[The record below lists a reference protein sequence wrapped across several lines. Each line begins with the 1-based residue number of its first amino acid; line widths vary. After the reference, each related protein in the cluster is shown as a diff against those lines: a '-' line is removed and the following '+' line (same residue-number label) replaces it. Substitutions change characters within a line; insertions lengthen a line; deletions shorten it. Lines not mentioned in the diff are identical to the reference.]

1 MEINVRVSFEERFL
15 GALERLA
22 MINKCTPVTSGLKS
36 LDELIKTVPM
46 TAPMTAPMP
55 APMTAPMTA
64 PASTFP
70 KGESAQ
76 GPTQAKAESVEK
88 AKEEP
93 AQAPAQ
99 EAVPTETPAY
109 TFEQIQVA
117 CANLARAGK
126 RTELGNLIKE
136 FGLASLP
143 DLKED
148 QYNAFALKLREIG
161 GTI

>member
-1 MEINVRVSFEERFL
+1 MEINVKVSFEERFL
-15 GALERLA
+15 RALERLVGVC
-22 MINKCTPVTSGLKS
+22 NCTPAASGLKT
-36 LDELIKTVPM
+36 LDKIKNTPV
-46 TAPMTAPMP
+46 
-55 APMTAPMTA
+55 TA

-70 KGESAQ
+70 KGEPAQESA
-76 GPTQAKAESVEK
+76 QAKAESVEK

-99 EAVPTETPAY
+99 APAQETVPTETPAY

-117 CANLARAGK
+117 CANLAREGK

>member
-15 GALERLA
+15 GALERLVGVCSCQPA
-22 MINKCTPVTSGLKS
+22 RSGLVS
-36 LDELIKTVPM
+36 IGEVENT
-46 TAPMTAPMP
+46 
-55 APMTAPMTA
+55 PMTA
-64 PASTFP
+64 PA
-70 KGESAQ
+70 
-76 GPTQAKAESVEK
+76 QAKAESVEK

-99 EAVPTETPAY
+99 ETVPTETPAY

>member
-1 MEINVRVSFEERFL
+1 MEINVRITFEERFL
-15 GALERLA
+15 GALERLVGV
-22 MINKCTPVTSGLKS
+22 CSCQPVKSSGLKS
-36 LDELIKTVPM
+36 FDDVKDTPV
-46 TAPMTAPMP
+46 
-55 APMTAPMTA
+55 TA

-70 KGESAQ
+70 KRESAQ
-76 GPTQAKAESVEK
+76 GPTQAKAEIAEKVE
-88 AKEEP
+88 EEP

-99 EAVPTETPAY
+99 EAVPTEMPAY

-117 CANLARAGK
+117 CANLARGGK
-126 RTELGNLIKE
+126 RTELGNLIKD

>member
-1 MEINVRVSFEERFL
+1 MEINVKISFEERFL
-15 GALERLA
+15 GALERLVWVC
-22 MINKCTPVTSGLKS
+22 NCTSASSGLKS
-36 LDELIKTVPM
+36 LDEIKDTPV
-46 TAPMTAPMP
+46 
-55 APMTAPMTA
+55 TA
-64 PASTFP
+64 PAGTFP
-70 KGESAQ
+70 KGEPA
-76 GPTQAKAESVEK
+76 QAKTENVEK
-88 AKEEP
+88 AKEEV

-117 CANLARAGK
+117 CANLAREGK

>member
-1 MEINVRVSFEERFL
+1 MEINVKISFEERFL

-22 MINKCTPVTSGLKS
+22 WVSKCTPATSGLKS
-36 LDELIKTVPM
+36 LDELKTVPM
-46 TAPMTAPMP
+46 TAPAG
-55 APMTAPMTA
+55 
-64 PASTFP
+64 TFP

-76 GPTQAKAESVEK
+76 AS
-88 AKEEP
+88 
-93 AQAPAQ
+93 AQAT
-99 EAVPTETPAY
+99 VPTETPAY

-117 CANLARAGK
+117 CANLAREGK

>member
-1 MEINVRVSFEERFL
+1 MEINVRVTFEERFL
-15 GALERLA
+15 GALERLVGVC
-22 MINKCTPVTSGLKS
+22 NCTPAG
-36 LDELIKTVPM
+36 
-46 TAPMTAPMP
+46 
-55 APMTAPMTA
+55 
-64 PASTFP
+64 TFP

-76 GPTQAKAESVEK
+76 GPAQAKTESVEK

-99 EAVPTETPAY
+99 ETVPTETPAY

-117 CANLARAGK
+117 CANLAREGK

-143 DLKED
+143 DLQED

>member
-1 MEINVRVSFEERFL
+1 MEINVRVTFEERFL
-15 GALERLA
+15 GALERLVGVC
-22 MINKCTPVTSGLKS
+22 NCSS
-36 LDELIKTVPM
+36 
-46 TAPMTAPMP
+46 
-55 APMTAPMTA
+55 
-64 PASTFP
+64 ASTFP
-70 KGESAQ
+70 KGEPAQAPAQ
-76 GPTQAKAESVEK
+76 GKAESVEK
-88 AKEEP
+88 AKGEA

-99 EAVPTETPAY
+99 ETVPTETPAY

-117 CANLARAGK
+117 CANLAREGK

>member
-1 MEINVRVSFEERFL
+1 MEINVKISFEERFL
-15 GALERLA
+15 GALERLVGVCSCQPA
-22 MINKCTPVTSGLKS
+22 TSGLKG
-36 LDELIKTVPM
+36 LDEIKNTPV
-46 TAPMTAPMP
+46 
-55 APMTAPMTA
+55 TA

-76 GPTQAKAESVEK
+76 APAQAKAENVEK

-93 AQAPAQ
+93 AQ
-99 EAVPTETPAY
+99 ETVPTETPAY

-117 CANLARAGK
+117 CANLAREGK
-126 RTELGNLIKE
+126 RSELGNLIKE

>member
-1 MEINVRVSFEERFL
+1 MEINVKVSFEERFL

-22 MINKCTPVTSGLKS
+22 MINKCTPVTSGIKS
-36 LDELIKTVPM
+36 LDELKAV
-46 TAPMTAPMP
+46 
-55 APMTAPMTA
+55 PMTA

-70 KGESAQ
+70 KEESAQ
-76 GPTQAKAESVEK
+76 EPAQKKSESVEK

-99 EAVPTETPAY
+99 ETVPTETPAY

>member
-1 MEINVRVSFEERFL
+1 MEINVRVTFEERFL
-15 GALERLA
+15 GALERLVGVC
-22 MINKCTPVTSGLKS
+22 NCTN
-36 LDELIKTVPM
+36 
-46 TAPMTAPMP
+46 
-55 APMTAPMTA
+55 
-64 PASTFP
+64 ASTFP
-70 KGESAQ
+70 KGEPAQ
-76 GPTQAKAESVEK
+76 ATAQAKAESVGT

-93 AQAPAQ
+93 TQAPAQ
-99 EAVPTETPAY
+99 GTVPTETPAY

-143 DLKED
+143 DLQED

>member
-1 MEINVRVSFEERFL
+1 MEINVKISFEERFL

-22 MINKCTPVTSGLKS
+22 WVSKCTPATSGLKS
-36 LDELIKTVPM
+36 LDELKTVPM
-46 TAPMTAPMP
+46 TAPAG
-55 APMTAPMTA
+55 
-64 PASTFP
+64 TFP
-70 KGESAQ
+70 KGEPAQ
-76 GPTQAKAESVEK
+76 EPAQAKAEIVEK

-93 AQAPAQ
+93 TQAPAQ

-117 CANLARAGK
+117 CANLAREGK

-143 DLKED
+143 ELKED

>member
-1 MEINVRVSFEERFL
+1 MEINVKISFEERFL

-22 MINKCTPVTSGLKS
+22 WINKCTTATSGLKS
-36 LDELIKTVPM
+36 LDKLETVPM
-46 TAPMTAPMP
+46 TAPAG
-55 APMTAPMTA
+55 
-64 PASTFP
+64 TFP

-88 AKEEP
+88 TKEEP

-126 RTELGNLIKE
+126 RTELGNLIKD

>member
-1 MEINVRVSFEERFL
+1 MEINVKVTFEERFL
-15 GALERLA
+15 GALERLVGVC
-22 MINKCTPVTSGLKS
+22 NCTPATSGLKS
-36 LDELIKTVPM
+36 LDELKTVPM
-46 TAPMTAPMP
+46 TAPAG
-55 APMTAPMTA
+55 
-64 PASTFP
+64 TFP

-76 GPTQAKAESVEK
+76 APAQAKAESVEK
-88 AKEEP
+88 AKEAP

-99 EAVPTETPAY
+99 ETVPTETPAY

-143 DLKED
+143 DLQED

>member
-1 MEINVRVSFEERFL
+1 MEINVKVTFEERFL
-15 GALERLA
+15 GALERLVGVC
-22 MINKCTPVTSGLKS
+22 NCTPATSGLKS
-36 LDELIKTVPM
+36 LDELKTVPM
-46 TAPMTAPMP
+46 TAPA
-55 APMTAPMTA
+55 
-64 PASTFP
+64 
-70 KGESAQ
+70 
-76 GPTQAKAESVEK
+76 QAKAESVEK
-88 AKEEP
+88 AKE
-93 AQAPAQ
+93 APAQ

-117 CANLARAGK
+117 CANLAREGK

>member
-1 MEINVRVSFEERFL
+1 MEINVKISFEERFL
-15 GALERLA
+15 GALERLTWVYR
-22 MINKCTPVTSGLKS
+22 CTPASSGLKS
-36 LDELIKTVPM
+36 LDEIKTVPM
-46 TAPMTAPMP
+46 TAPAG
-55 APMTAPMTA
+55 
-64 PASTFP
+64 TFP
-70 KGESAQ
+70 KGEPAQ
-76 GPTQAKAESVEK
+76 APAQAKAESVEK
-88 AKEEP
+88 AKEE
-93 AQAPAQ
+93 PAQ

-117 CANLARAGK
+117 CANLAREGK
-126 RTELGNLIKE
+126 RAELGNLIKE

>member
-1 MEINVRVSFEERFL
+1 MEINVKISFEERFL
-15 GALERLA
+15 GALERLTWVYR
-22 MINKCTPVTSGLKS
+22 CTPVTSGLKS
-36 LDELIKTVPM
+36 LDELKPVPM
-46 TAPMTAPMP
+46 TAPAGTL
-55 APMTAPMTA
+55 
-64 PASTFP
+64 P
-70 KGESAQ
+70 KEESAQ
-76 GPTQAKAESVEK
+76 APAQAKAESVEK
-88 AKEEP
+88 TKEEP

-99 EAVPTETPAY
+99 ETVPTETPAY

>member
-1 MEINVRVSFEERFL
+1 MEINVKVSFEERFL
-15 GALERLA
+15 GALERLVGVC
-22 MINKCTPVTSGLKS
+22 NCTPT
-36 LDELIKTVPM
+36 
-46 TAPMTAPMP
+46 
-55 APMTAPMTA
+55 
-64 PASTFP
+64 STFP

-76 GPTQAKAESVEK
+76 APAQAKAESVEK
-88 AKEEP
+88 AKE
-93 AQAPAQ
+93 APAQ

>member
-1 MEINVRVSFEERFL
+1 MEINVKVTFEERFL
-15 GALERLA
+15 GALERLVGVCNCQA
-22 MINKCTPVTSGLKS
+22 TKGSALKS
-36 LDELIKTVPM
+36 LDEIAKTPI
-46 TAPMTAPMP
+46 
-55 APMTAPMTA
+55 TA

-70 KGESAQ
+70 KGEPAKAPAQ
-76 GPTQAKAESVEK
+76 APAQAKAESAEK
-88 AKEEP
+88 TKEEV
-93 AQAPAQ
+93 AQ

-117 CANLARAGK
+117 CANLAREGK

-143 DLKED
+143 DLQED

>member
-1 MEINVRVSFEERFL
+1 MEINVRVTFEERFL
-15 GALERLA
+15 GDLERLVGVC
-22 MINKCTPVTSGLKS
+22 NCTNATSGLKS
-36 LDELIKTVPM
+36 LDELKTV
-46 TAPMTAPMP
+46 
-55 APMTAPMTA
+55 PMTA

-76 GPTQAKAESVEK
+76 APAQAKAESVEK

-93 AQAPAQ
+93 AQAPVQ
-99 EAVPTETPAY
+99 ETVPTETPAY

-117 CANLARAGK
+117 CANLAREGK

-148 QYNAFALKLREIG
+148 QFNAFALKLREIG

>member
-1 MEINVRVSFEERFL
+1 MEINVRVTFEERFL
-15 GALERLA
+15 RALERLVGVC
-22 MINKCTPVTSGLKS
+22 NCTPATSGLKN
-36 LDELIKTVPM
+36 LDEIKDTPV
-46 TAPMTAPMP
+46 
-55 APMTAPMTA
+55 TA

-76 GPTQAKAESVEK
+76 APAQAKAESVEK

-99 EAVPTETPAY
+99 ETVPTETPAY

-117 CANLARAGK
+117 CANLAREGK
-126 RTELGNLIKE
+126 RAELGNLIKE

-143 DLKED
+143 DLQED

>member
-1 MEINVRVSFEERFL
+1 MEINVRVTFEERFL
-15 GALERLA
+15 GALEKLVGVCNCQPA
-22 MINKCTPVTSGLKS
+22 ASVLKS
-36 LDELIKTVPM
+36 LDEIGNTPV
-46 TAPMTAPMP
+46 
-55 APMTAPMTA
+55 TA

-76 GPTQAKAESVEK
+76 APAQAKAESVEK
-88 AKEEP
+88 AKEEV

-99 EAVPTETPAY
+99 ETVPTETPAY

-126 RTELGNLIKE
+126 RAELGNLIKE

>member
-15 GALERLA
+15 GALERLVGVC
-22 MINKCTPVTSGLKS
+22 NCTPATSGIKS
-36 LDELIKTVPM
+36 LDEIKKTPE
-46 TAPMTAPMP
+46 
-55 APMTAPMTA
+55 TA
-64 PASTFP
+64 PAGRFP

-76 GPTQAKAESVEK
+76 GPAQAKAENVEK
-88 AKEEP
+88 AKEEV

-99 EAVPTETPAY
+99 ETVPTETPAY

-117 CANLARAGK
+117 CANLAREGK

-143 DLKED
+143 DLQED

>member
-1 MEINVRVSFEERFL
+1 MEINVRVTFEERFL
-15 GALERLA
+15 GALERLVGVCS
-22 MINKCTPVTSGLKS
+22 CTPARSGLVS
-36 LDELIKTVPM
+36 IGEVENTPV
-46 TAPMTAPMP
+46 
-55 APMTAPMTA
+55 TA
-64 PASTFP
+64 PASTIP
-70 KGESAQ
+70 KGESAKA
-76 GPTQAKAESVEK
+76 PAQAKSESVEK
-88 AKEEP
+88 AKEEVAQAP

-99 EAVPTETPAY
+99 ETVPTETPAY

-126 RTELGNLIKE
+126 RTELGNLIKD

>member
-1 MEINVRVSFEERFL
+1 MDITINVKFEERFL

-22 MINKCTPVTSGLKS
+22 WINKCTPASSGLKS
-36 LDELIKTVPM
+36 LDELKTVPM
-46 TAPMTAPMP
+46 TAP
-55 APMTAPMTA
+55 
-64 PASTFP
+64 ASTLP

-76 GPTQAKAESVEK
+76 ANTENLEK
-88 AKEEP
+88 AKGEP

-109 TFEQIQVA
+109 AFEQIQVA
-117 CANLARAGK
+117 CANLAREGK
-126 RTELGNLIKE
+126 RTELGNLIKV

-143 DLKED
+143 DLKEE

>member
-1 MEINVRVSFEERFL
+1 MDITINVKFEERFL
-15 GALERLA
+15 GALERLVGVC
-22 MINKCTPVTSGLKS
+22 KCTPATSGLKS
-36 LDELIKTVPM
+36 LDELKTV
-46 TAPMTAPMP
+46 
-55 APMTAPMTA
+55 PMTA

-70 KGESAQ
+70 KGEPAQ
-76 GPTQAKAESVEK
+76 GPAQAKAKSAEK
-88 AKEEP
+88 AKGEP

-117 CANLARAGK
+117 CANLAREGK
-126 RTELGNLIKE
+126 RTELGNLIKV

-143 DLKED
+143 DLRED
-148 QYNAFALKLREIG
+148 QFNAFALKLREIG

>member
-15 GALERLA
+15 GALERLVGVCS
-22 MINKCTPVTSGLKS
+22 CTPATSGLKS
-36 LDELIKTVPM
+36 IDEVANTL
-46 TAPMTAPMP
+46 A
-55 APMTAPMTA
+55 TA
-64 PASTFP
+64 PASTLP

-76 GPTQAKAESVEK
+76 APAQAKAESVEK

-93 AQAPAQ
+93 TQAPAQ
-99 EAVPTETPAY
+99 ETVPTETPAY
-109 TFEQIQVA
+109 SFEQIQVA
-117 CANLARAGK
+117 CANLAREGK

-143 DLKED
+143 DLQED

>member
-15 GALERLA
+15 GALEKLVGVCS
-22 MINKCTPVTSGLKS
+22 CTPARSGLVS
-36 LDELIKTVPM
+36 IGEVENTL
-46 TAPMTAPMP
+46 A
-55 APMTAPMTA
+55 TA

-76 GPTQAKAESVEK
+76 GPAQAKAESVEK
-88 AKEEP
+88 PKKEVAQAP

-126 RTELGNLIKE
+126 RTELGNLIKD

>member
-1 MEINVRVSFEERFL
+1 MEINVKVSFEERFL
-15 GALERLA
+15 GALERLVGVC
-22 MINKCTPVTSGLKS
+22 NCT
-36 LDELIKTVPM
+36 
-46 TAPMTAPMP
+46 
-55 APMTAPMTA
+55 

-76 GPTQAKAESVEK
+76 APAQAKAESVEK

-99 EAVPTETPAY
+99 ETVPTETPAY

-117 CANLARAGK
+117 CANLAREGK

>member
-1 MEINVRVSFEERFL
+1 MEINVKISFEERFL
-15 GALERLA
+15 GALERLVGVC
-22 MINKCTPVTSGLKS
+22 KCTNATSGLKS
-36 LDELIKTVPM
+36 LDEIKDT
-46 TAPMTAPMP
+46 P
-55 APMTAPMTA
+55 ATA
-64 PASTFP
+64 PAGTFP
-70 KGESAQ
+70 KGEPAQ
-76 GPTQAKAESVEK
+76 APAQAKAESVEK
-88 AKEEP
+88 ANEEP

-99 EAVPTETPAY
+99 ETVPTETPAY

-126 RTELGNLIKE
+126 RTELGNLIKD

-148 QYNAFALKLREIG
+148 QFNAFALKLREIG

>member
-1 MEINVRVSFEERFL
+1 MEINVKISFEERFL

-22 MINKCTPVTSGLKS
+22 WVSKCTPATSGLKS
-36 LDELIKTVPM
+36 LDELKTVPM
-46 TAPMTAPMP
+46 TAPAG
-55 APMTAPMTA
+55 
-64 PASTFP
+64 TFP

-76 GPTQAKAESVEK
+76 APAQAKAESVEK
-88 AKEEP
+88 TKEEP
-93 AQAPAQ
+93 AQTPAQ
-99 EAVPTETPAY
+99 ETVPTETPAY

-117 CANLARAGK
+117 CANLAREGR

-143 DLKED
+143 DLQED

>member
-1 MEINVRVSFEERFL
+1 MDITINVKVSFEERFL
-15 GALERLA
+15 GALERLVGVC
-22 MINKCTPVTSGLKS
+22 KCTPVSSGIKS
-36 LDELIKTVPM
+36 LDEIKC
-46 TAPMTAPMP
+46 APA
-55 APMTAPMTA
+55 TA

-76 GPTQAKAESVEK
+76 APAQDKAESVEK
-88 AKEEP
+88 AKEESVEKAKEEV

-99 EAVPTETPAY
+99 ETVPTETPAY

-117 CANLARAGK
+117 CANLAREGK

-143 DLKED
+143 DLNED

>member
-15 GALERLA
+15 GALERLVGVC
-22 MINKCTPVTSGLKS
+22 NCTPATSGLKS
-36 LDELIKTVPM
+36 LDKLE
-46 TAPMTAPMP
+46 
-55 APMTAPMTA
+55 TA
-64 PASTFP
+64 PAGTFP

-76 GPTQAKAESVEK
+76 AKAESVEK
-88 AKEEP
+88 TKEEP

-99 EAVPTETPAY
+99 ETVPIETPAY

-126 RTELGNLIKE
+126 RTELGNLIKD

-148 QYNAFALKLREIG
+148 QYNAFALKLRGIG

>member
-1 MEINVRVSFEERFL
+1 MEINVKVSFEERFL

-22 MINKCTPVTSGLKS
+22 LINKCTPATSGLKS
-36 LDELIKTVPM
+36 LDELIKTVS
-46 TAPMTAPMP
+46 
-55 APMTAPMTA
+55 MTA

-70 KGESAQ
+70 KGEPAQ
-76 GPTQAKAESVEK
+76 APAQAKAESVEK
-88 AKEEP
+88 TKEEV

-117 CANLARAGK
+117 CANLAREGK

>member
-15 GALERLA
+15 GALERLVGVC
-22 MINKCTPVTSGLKS
+22 NCTPATSGIKS
-36 LDELIKTVPM
+36 LDEIKDT
-46 TAPMTAPMP
+46 P
-55 APMTAPMTA
+55 ATA

-70 KGESAQ
+70 KGEPAQ
-76 GPTQAKAESVEK
+76 EKAESVEK
-88 AKEEP
+88 AKEE
-93 AQAPAQ
+93 ATQAPAQ
-99 EAVPTETPAY
+99 ETVPTETPAY

-143 DLKED
+143 DLQED
-148 QYNAFALKLREIG
+148 QYNAFALKLRGIG